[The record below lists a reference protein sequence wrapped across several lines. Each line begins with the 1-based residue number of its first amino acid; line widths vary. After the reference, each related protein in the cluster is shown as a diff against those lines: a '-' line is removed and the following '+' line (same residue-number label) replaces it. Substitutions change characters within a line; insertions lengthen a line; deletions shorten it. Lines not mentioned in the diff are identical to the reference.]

1 MIPLAVPNLA
11 GREGDYLQECVTSTF
26 VSTVG
31 PFVSRFEDMV
41 AQSSGARYAIATSA
55 GTTALHAALVVSGVG
70 FGDLVIAPAF
80 TFIASVAAIGHCGAK
95 PWLFDISPS
104 TWTIDTTL
112 VADALTRETER
123 DTAGV
128 LRHRQTGRKVA
139 AILPVFTLGIPAD
152 MDEILALGKEFGLP
166 VVVDAAAA
174 IGTIYRG
181 RPVGT
186 LGADFIMFS
195 FNGNKTVTA
204 GGGGAVVSNDE
215 EKAKLF
221 RHITTTA
228 RVGADYDHDMIG
240 FNYRMTNL
248 QAAVGCAQMENL
260 TYFLAAKRR
269 ISETYRAAFADLA
282 DTSPFPDPKDREGGH
297 WFSGLVLGRALSGKL
312 NDIRIQL
319 REKRI
324 DARPFWKPA
333 HLQTPYADSPRS
345 TMKVS
350 EDVFPRVLTLP
361 CSTGLTE
368 EDQAYVVTSLR
379 EIVAN
384 LR

>member
-11 GREGDYLQECVTSTF
+11 GREGEYLQECVTSTF

-31 PFVSRFEDMV
+31 PFVGHFEDMV
-41 AQSSGARYAIATSA
+41 AESSGARYAIATSA

-70 FGDLVIAPAF
+70 HGDLVIAPAF

-104 TWTIDTTL
+104 TWTIDTML
-112 VADALTRETER
+112 VADALAR
-123 DTAGV
+123 DTQRDAAGV
-128 LRHRQTGRKVA
+128 LRHRETGRKVA

-174 IGTIYRG
+174 IGTRYRG

-186 LGADFIMFS
+186 LGADFTMFS

-204 GGGGAVVSNDE
+204 GGGGAVVTDDE

-228 RVGADYDHDMIG
+228 RVGTDYDHDMIG

-260 TYFLAAKRR
+260 PDFLGAKRR
-269 ISETYRAAFADLA
+269 IAATYRAAFADMA
-282 DTSPFPDPKDREGGH
+282 DTSPFPDPQDREGGH
-297 WFSGLVLGRALSGKL
+297 WFSGLVLGGTLSGKL
-312 NDIRIQL
+312 NDIRVHM
-319 REKRI
+319 RDKGI
-324 DARPFWKPA
+324 DTRPFWKPA
-333 HLQTPYADSPRS
+333 HLQKPYADSPRS
-345 TMKVS
+345 AMTVS
-350 EDVFPRVLTLP
+350 EDVYPRVLTLP
-361 CSTGLTE
+361 CSTGMTE
-368 EDQAYVVTSLR
+368 DEQAHVVTSLR
-379 EIVAN
+379 DIVGG

>member
-1 MIPLAVPNLA
+1 
-11 GREGDYLQECVTSTF
+11 
-26 VSTVG
+26 
-31 PFVSRFEDMV
+31 MV
-41 AQSSGARYAIATSA
+41 AQSSGARYAVATSA

-70 FGDLVIAPAF
+70 HGDLVIAPAF

-95 PWLFDISPS
+95 PWLFDISAS
-104 TWTIDTTL
+104 TWTIDAAL
-112 VADALTRETER
+112 VADALARDTER
-123 DTAGV
+123 DAAGV
-128 LRHRQTGRKVA
+128 LRHRDSGRKVA

-174 IGTIYRG
+174 IGTSYRG
-181 RPVGT
+181 RPTGA
-186 LGADFIMFS
+186 LGADFTMFS

-204 GGGGAVVSNDE
+204 GGGGAVVTDDE

-260 TYFLAAKRR
+260 PDFLAAKRR
-269 ISETYRAAFADLA
+269 IAGTYRTAFADLA
-282 DTSPFPDPKDREGGH
+282 DTSPFPDPQDREGGH
-297 WFSGLVLGRALSGKL
+297 WFSGLVLGGQLSGRL
-312 NDIRIQL
+312 NDIRL
-319 REKRI
+319 LMRDKGI

-333 HLQTPYADSPRS
+333 HLQAPYADSPRTAMS
-345 TMKVS
+345 VS
-350 EDVFPRVLTLP
+350 EDLFPRVLTLP
-361 CSTGLTE
+361 CSTGLTGE
-368 EDQAYVVTSLR
+368 EQARVVASLR
-379 EIVAN
+379 EIIAAVG
-384 LR
+384 

>member
-11 GREGDYLQECVTSTF
+11 GREGEYLQECVTSTF

-31 PFVSRFEDMV
+31 PFVGRFEEMV
-41 AQSSGARYAIATSA
+41 AQSSGARYAVATSA
-55 GTTALHAALVVSGVG
+55 GTTGLHAALVVSGVSH
-70 FGDLVIAPAF
+70 GDLVIAPAF

-95 PWLFDISPS
+95 PWLFDISAS
-104 TWTIDTTL
+104 TWTIDAAL
-112 VADALTRETER
+112 VADALARETER
-123 DTAGV
+123 DAAGV
-128 LRHRQTGRKVA
+128 LRHRASGRKVA

-152 MDEILALGKEFGLP
+152 MDEVLALGKEFGLP

-174 IGTIYRG
+174 IGTSYRG
-181 RPVGT
+181 RPTGA
-186 LGADFIMFS
+186 LGADFTMFS

-204 GGGGAVVSNDE
+204 GGGGAVVTDDE
-215 EKAKLF
+215 EKAKIF

-260 TYFLAAKRR
+260 PEFMAAKRR
-269 ISETYRAAFADLA
+269 IAETYCNSFADLA
-282 DTSPFPDPKDREGGH
+282 DTSSFPNPQDREGGH
-297 WFSGLVLGRALSGKL
+297 WFSGLVLGGYLSCRL
-312 NDIRIQL
+312 NDIRL
-319 REKRI
+319 LMRDKGI

-333 HLQTPYADSPRS
+333 HMQAPYADSPR
-345 TMKVS
+345 TAMPVS
-350 EDVFPRVLTLP
+350 EDVFPRILTLP

-368 EDQAYVVTSLR
+368 LEQAYVVTSLR
-379 EIVAN
+379 NIVASM
-384 LR
+384 R

>member
-11 GREGDYLQECVTSTF
+11 GREGEYLQECVTSTF

-31 PFVSRFEDMV
+31 PFVGRFEDMV
-41 AQSSGARYAIATSA
+41 AQSSGARYAVATSA

-70 FGDLVIAPAF
+70 HGDLVIAPAF

-95 PWLFDISPS
+95 PWLFDISAS
-104 TWTIDTTL
+104 TWTIDAAL
-112 VADALTRETER
+112 VADALAHDTER
-123 DTAGV
+123 DAAGV
-128 LRHRQTGRKVA
+128 LRHRDSGRKVA

-152 MDEILALGKEFGLP
+152 MDEILALGKEFGIP

-174 IGTIYRG
+174 IGTSYRG
-181 RPVGT
+181 RPAGA
-186 LGADFIMFS
+186 LGADFTMFS

-204 GGGGAVVSNDE
+204 GGGGAVVTDDE

-260 TYFLAAKRR
+260 PDFLAAKRR
-269 ISETYRAAFADLA
+269 IAATYRAAFADIA
-282 DTSPFPDPKDREGGH
+282 DTSPFPDLQDREGGH
-297 WFSGLVLGRALSGKL
+297 WFSGLVLGGPLSGKL
-312 NDIRIQL
+312 NEIRVL
-319 REKRI
+319 MREKGI

-333 HLQTPYADSPRS
+333 HLQVPYADSPRS
-345 TMKVS
+345 PMTVS
-350 EDVFPRVLTLP
+350 EDLFPRILTLP
-361 CSTGLTE
+361 CSTGMTQ
-368 EDQAYVVTSLR
+368 DVQAYVVTSLR
-379 EIVAN
+379 EIVGGM
-384 LR
+384 R